1 MEKLESLVEAIK
13 NRVQW
18 ITKKKKKKN
27 SKTSKLYMK
36 MGKSASVKMEIKSRN
51 ARRLIDRTLEAADHP
66 GKIALPS

>member
-18 ITKKKKKKN
+18 ITKKKKK
-27 SKTSKLYMK
+27 SKTSNPYMK